1 MMKLNP
7 YQKRPNQRG
16 NGALEFAIGFSL
28 LWACFAGVFQYG
40 YSMYVYNG
48 LQSAVVD
55 GATFASRASYCA
67 DKTTFVDQI
76 KGIVVYGDPTNATG
90 YKTVPGLT
98 TGNVDVIAEP
108 ATFPQTITVRIINFT
123 PLFQS
128 ITFINKPTV
137 TVMYLGNYRPKG
149 SGC

>member
-1 MMKLNP
+1 MMRSNP
-7 YQKRPNQRG
+7 SRRRQRG

-40 YSMYVYNG
+40 YSMYVYNA

-55 GATFASRASYCA
+55 GATFASRATYCA
-67 DKTTFVDQI
+67 TKTTFVDNI
-76 KGIVVYGDPTNATG
+76 KGIVVHGDPTDTSVL
-90 YKTVPGLT
+90 TVPGLT
-98 TGNVDVIAEP
+98 TANVDVIATP
-108 ATFPQTITVRIINFT
+108 ATFPQTITVRIIDFT

-128 ITFINKPTV
+128 IKFTNKPAV
-137 TVMYLGNYRPKG
+137 TMMYLGNYQP